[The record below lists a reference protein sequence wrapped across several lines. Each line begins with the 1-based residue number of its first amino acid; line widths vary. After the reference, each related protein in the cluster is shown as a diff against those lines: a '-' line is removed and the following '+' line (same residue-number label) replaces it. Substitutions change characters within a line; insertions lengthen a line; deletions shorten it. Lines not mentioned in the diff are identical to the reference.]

1 MEQLGAC
8 GVAVACSPSGSN
20 GRVRGAA
27 RRVGAPQRR
36 QDGASWR
43 ARQEAMSGSAA
54 RRVGGVDERR
64 RQATLLHPFVNGV
77 RVFDNAWL
85 LSLPCRSPVAHGGLA
100 CGSRRHRTGSG
111 ASLPTLPWGQRR
123 NRGGREKEE
132 REVRRVNRSLT
143 QNDSNFCI
151 ETRKTVNIKV
161 VGNSK
166 IYNFCVGQNFIRVMV

>member
-1 MEQLGAC
+1 MQG
-8 GVAVACSPSGSN
+8 
-20 GRVRGAA
+20 
-27 RRVGAPQRR
+27 QRR

-77 RVFDNAWL
+77 RAFGIAWL
-85 LSLPCRSPVAHGGLA
+85 SSLPRRFPVACGGQA
-100 CGSRRHRTGSG
+100 RGSRRRCTGSV
-111 ASLPTLPWGQRR
+111 ASLPTLSWRQRKT
-123 NRGGREKEE
+123 RGGREKEE
-132 REVRRVNRSLT
+132 REGRRVNRSLT

-151 ETRKTVNIKV
+151 ETPKTVNIKV

-166 IYNFCVGQNFIRVMV
+166 IYNFRVGLNFIRVMV

>member
-1 MEQLGAC
+1 
-8 GVAVACSPSGSN
+8 
-20 GRVRGAA
+20 
-27 RRVGAPQRR
+27 
-36 QDGASWR
+36 
-43 ARQEAMSGSAA
+43 MSGSTA

-77 RVFDNAWL
+77 RVFGSAWSS
-85 LSLPCRSPVAHGGLA
+85 SLPRHSPAARGGQA
-100 CGSRRHRTGSG
+100 CGSRRRHTGSR
-111 ASLPTLPWGQRR
+111 ASLPTLPWRQRK

-132 REVRRVNRSLT
+132 REGRRVNLSLT
-143 QNDSNFCI
+143 QIDSNFCI